1 MSTGEWIGRSLCG
14 FTRLITG
21 AKPIWQ
27 APLAL
32 DRQRIFYANHRSH
45 GDFLTL
51 WAALP
56 LVQRRSTRPVAG
68 ADYWRTTPVRRYLSD
83 HVFNSVLIP
92 RKPSRSGPN
101 PLDLMGA
108 ALSQGHSL
116 IFFPE
121 GTRNLEDD
129 LLPFKTGLY
138 HIAKAFPE
146 VDLIPVWIE
155 NLGRVMPKGMLVPVP
170 LLCSLTF
177 GEALHLQPDEERQ
190 AFLTRSRDRLLA
202 LAPSAQ

>member
-1 MSTGEWIGRSLCG
+1 MSTGDWIGRSLCG
-14 FTRLITG
+14 FTRLVTG

-27 APLAL
+27 APLVP
-32 DRQRIFYANHRSH
+32 DRQRIFFANHRSH

-56 LVQRRSTRPVAG
+56 IALRRNTRPVAG
-68 ADYWRTTPVRRYLSD
+68 ADYWQTTGVRRYLSD
-83 HVFNSVLIP
+83 HVFRSVLIP
-92 RKPSRSGPN
+92 RKPSRTEPN
-101 PLDLMGA
+101 PLDVMGA
-108 ALSQGHSL
+108 ALSQGQSL

-121 GTRNLEDD
+121 GTRNLGDD

-155 NLGRVMPKGMLVPVP
+155 NLGRVMPKGAFIPVP
-170 LLCSLTF
+170 LLCSLIF
-177 GEALHLQPDEERQ
+177 GEALHLQQEEPRQ
-190 AFLTRSRDRLLA
+190 EFLTRCRDRLLA